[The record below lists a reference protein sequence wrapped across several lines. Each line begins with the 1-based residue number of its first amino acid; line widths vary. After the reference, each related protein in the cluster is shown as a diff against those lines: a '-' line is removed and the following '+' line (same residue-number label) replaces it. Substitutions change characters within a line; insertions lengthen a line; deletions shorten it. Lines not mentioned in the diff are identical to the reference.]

1 MVSRFILNFAALK
14 LRWLFVTTTD
24 IGNIRPYRVH
34 LYDAVVC
41 QEPHLTEKSVFAD
54 TVSTKANVRKNVGFF
69 SVPYFHEYKEKS
81 YT

>member
-1 MVSRFILNFAALK
+1 MRTFAALK

-24 IGNIRPYRVH
+24 IGNIYPYRVH

-69 SVPYFHEYKEKS
+69 SVPYFHEDKEKS

>member
-1 MVSRFILNFAALK
+1 MRTFAALK
-14 LRWLFVTTTD
+14 HRWNSVTTTD
-24 IGNIRPYRVH
+24 IGNMRPYRVH

-41 QEPHLTEKSVFAD
+41 RVPHLTEKSVFAD